1 MGVWDWLRTTFNPS
15 ARAMARAQ
23 KVVADTEAV
32 FGMQVQTL
40 FGSNPPKK
48 GTPEMLQ
55 AYSELPWLHAVVRR
69 RAEALA
75 SVEWVLYRRTDGGRA
90 RMLPGARSGFETR
103 HAAVA
108 PLLKTRKLELVE
120 DAPLVDLLTLK
131 CNPTMTS
138 HALWDLTSKHQDIV
152 GESFWGLRRQ
162 SGRVTGLWPI
172 VPTSV
177 TKTPTPA
184 DPTYSISTSSG
195 KALTPSEKDVLW
207 IRQYDPWNPWGR
219 GVGTARAAAGEL
231 ETDRYA
237 SQTGLAR
244 FYNRGSPETVFTFPT
259 VTSQEALKEIKADF
273 RDEHEG
279 GARAGRSHFFGGDV
293 KIQTIAHTMVE
304 SQYVQARQLFRDFI
318 IQLYG
323 VPPEILGV
331 LANSNRSTIS
341 AAEALFARFCTV
353 PMLERFRTELQ
364 AWLVPEFGPD
374 LWLDYVNPV
383 PADAEAEAK
392 FMIALPSAFTVNEI
406 RSRASEAP
414 RDDGDVYMVA
424 PGAPRVPVADTPQNV
439 APSTTT
445 PKKKPKEADDAV
457 DDA

>member
-15 ARAMARAQ
+15 ARALVRAQ

-32 FGMQVQTL
+32 FGMQVQTM

-90 RMLPGARSGFETR
+90 RMLPGARAGFATR
-103 HAAVA
+103 QAAIA
-108 PLLKTRKLELVE
+108 PLVKKRRLELVE

-152 GESFWGLRRQ
+152 GESFWGLRRER
-162 SGRVTGLWPI
+162 GRVTGLWPI

-184 DPTYSISTSSG
+184 DPTYSISVSSG

-244 FYNRGSPETVFTFPT
+244 FYNRGSPETVFAFPQ
-259 VTSQEALKEIKADF
+259 VTSREALKEIKTDF

-279 GARAGRSHFFGGDV
+279 SARAGRSHFFGGDV

-383 PADAEAEAK
+383 PADADFEK
-392 FMIALPSAFTVNEI
+392 SIMVALPGAFTLNEI
-406 RSRASEAP
+406 RARAGEAP
-414 RDDGDVYMVA
+414 RDDGDVLMLA
-424 PGAPRVPVADTPQNV
+424 PGAPRVPVADTPQDV

-445 PKKKPKEADDAV
+445 PNKQEADDAV